1 MPAYLMWRMFG
12 VTSYFDLH
20 VHTSAGSPDSSLSP
34 LELVAEIKRLG
45 LTGALVTEHNGWQRH
60 EFERF
65 AKDLDVVLVRALE
78 VSTDWGHMIA
88 LGLDGYAARFF
99 DANDLR
105 KAVLEANGF
114 MIIAHPFRFLFEPAG
129 PVTRNILYEDPR
141 SVPKG
146 PEEAMKHPIFGLVD
160 EIEVVNGANSE
171 NENRFAQQVAELLGR
186 RGTGGSDAHSIQG
199 IAKGATMFHGDIRGE
214 VDLLEA
220 LRAGAFTPIE
230 GFNSGRISYYG
241 ALGA

>member
-1 MPAYLMWRMFG
+1 MP
-12 VTSYFDLH
+12 SHFDLH
-20 VHTSAGSPDSSLSP
+20 IHTSAGSPDSALSP
-34 LELVAEIKRLG
+34 LELVSEIKRLG

-65 AKDLDVVLVRALE
+65 AKDLDVVLIRALE
-78 VSTDWGHMIA
+78 VGTDWGHMIA

-99 DANDLR
+99 DARDLR
-105 KAVLEANGF
+105 KAVLEVDGF

-129 PVTRNILYEDPR
+129 LQTRNILYEDPKT
-141 SVPKG
+141 VPAS
-146 PEEAMKHPIFGLVD
+146 PEEAMTHPIFQLVD

-171 NENRFAQQVAELLGR
+171 RENRFAQKVAGLLGK

-199 IAKGATMFHGDIRGE
+199 IAKGATLFHGDIRGE
-214 VDLLEA
+214 KDLLEA
-220 LRAGAFTPIE
+220 LKAGAFTPME

-241 ALGA
+241 DLPA